1 MKHFISESEA
11 LESLN
16 ITGFDQINSGNFMK
30 FVGLFKELDPDTAK
44 LALSQITDFTKL
56 VMSTL
61 DYYKHNYDRN
71 VDCIM
76 QTHSDY
82 HVFCSRITD
91 ILAKMS
97 ENPDNNSEDKASII
111 RALLELETRRSERD
125 RQVINDIKEER
136 EECNNRIGSV
146 VKVVVTGLLFGLA
159 IVLGTRGPKNESQS

>member
-1 MKHFISESEA
+1 MKHFLSESEA

-16 ITGFDQINSGNFMK
+16 ITGFDQIDSGNFMK
-30 FVGLFKELDPDTAK
+30 FVGLFKDLDPDTAK
-44 LALSQITDFTKL
+44 LALSQISDFTKL

-61 DYYKHNYDRN
+61 DHYKHNYDRN

-82 HVFCSRITD
+82 NAFCSRITD

-97 ENPDNNSEDKASII
+97 ENPDNNSEDKAAII
-111 RALLELETRRSERD
+111 RALLELEERRAERD

-136 EECNNRIGSV
+136 EESNNRIGGV
-146 VKVVVTGLLFGLA
+146 VKVVVTGLLFGIA
-159 IVLGTRGPKNESQS
+159 IALGTRGPKNGSKS